1 MTDPRFCYKSVT
13 DIDLEI
19 FNKYK
24 SSINSEVRK
33 KYPSVPANF
42 ELKPVRVRHVEAC
55 GTIHDYKI
63 ALPDNKFV
71 KVSFLT
77 GGDYM
82 PPPDRKPDWKP
93 PEPRIT
99 VDDTLTSTADE

>member
-1 MTDPRFCYKSVT
+1 MLNITNHDM
-13 DIDLEI
+13 
-19 FNKYK
+19 
-24 SSINSEVRK
+24 NSEVRK

-42 ELKPVRVRHVEAC
+42 ELKPVRARHIEAC

-71 KVSFLT
+71 KISFLT
-77 GGDYM
+77 GGMQMY
-82 PPPDRKPDWKP
+82 PPGEKPPQHPPD
-93 PEPRIT
+93 PRIT